1 MAQKQLLIFS
11 WEYLGHHSVQGTALA
26 KRPRQVAESFVKN
39 GWQVILIH
47 RDGTGECGDNSFTV
61 NCEQS
66 GVIRI
71 PVKMVRSYDDKGRN
85 ALVRKLST
93 LFYVAFRG
101 DRSYRWAI
109 DVIGNFDAI
118 SREVNV
124 KPDQIISFYTPR
136 GPLHLGNYFSK
147 KLGVPWIADIQDP
160 IAGGISGSSLAAA
173 TRWMR
178 NTLKSAKAIVH
189 ISPEWAAID
198 SAQVNLKFDTIR
210 HAIPRKIDPPTITDD
225 VLKDYKDYFN
235 IFYGGSMSA
244 AIQSLDLLKKIIEYG
259 ATVGIKVKVHLAGN
273 DNAYR
278 IFREGLGQEYIHHL
292 GWVSAD
298 LMNQYI
304 FSCDCTAVIPWSKVR
319 IGIPSKF
326 YELCSYP
333 KPIWVIGYDLGA
345 FDTLMD
351 EWQHPKIQFGDFEF
365 QKNTLLSAVK
375 GDFNNMFNLSNCKGK
390 YLLADDLCN
399 KYTALM

>member
-11 WEYLGHHSVQGTALA
+11 WEYLGYHSVQGTALA
-26 KRPRQVAESFVKN
+26 KRPRQVAESFTKN
-39 GWQVILIH
+39 GWQVVLIH
-47 RDGTGECGDNSFTV
+47 RDGRGECGEKPFTIHY
-61 NCEQS
+61 EQS

-71 PVKMVRSYDDKGRN
+71 PVKMTRSYDDKDRN

-101 DRSYRWAI
+101 DRSYRWAV
-109 DVIGNFDAI
+109 DVIRNFDNI
-118 SREVNV
+118 NKEVTI
-124 KPDQIISFYTPR
+124 KPDEIIAFYTPR

-160 IAGGISGSSLAAA
+160 IAGGISNSSLAAA
-173 TRWMR
+173 TRWMH

-198 SAQVNLKFDTIR
+198 AAQVQLKFDTIR
-210 HAIPRKIDPPTITDD
+210 HAIPHAIASPSTYTD
-225 VLKDYKDYFN
+225 VLKDYKDCFN
-235 IFYGGSMSA
+235 VFYGGSMSA
-244 AIQSLDLLKKIIEYG
+244 AIQSLDLLKKVADHA
-259 ATVGIKVKVHLAGN
+259 ATIGIKVVVHLAGN

-278 IFREGLGQEYIHHL
+278 IFKEGLGEQYIHHL
-292 GWVSAD
+292 GWINAE
-298 LMNQYI
+298 LMNNYI

-319 IGIPSKF
+319 VGIPSKF

-345 FDTLMD
+345 FDSLMK
-351 EWQHPKIQFGDFEF
+351 EWQHPEIKFGDFEY
-365 QKNTLLSAVK
+365 QKEALMLAAKSNYSKL
-375 GDFNNMFNLSNCKGK
+375 FNLSNCKGQ
-390 YLLADDLCN
+390 YLLADGLYQE
-399 KYTALM
+399 YTQLM